1 MNTFKITTADLEKLK
16 SLITDFGSYYYYD
29 DEDNP
34 WTFEDVDAQR
44 EIALEIIDII
54 KPIIDK

>member
-1 MNTFKITTADLEKLK
+1 MNTFEIDIADLEKLK
-16 SLITDFGSYYYYD
+16 SLIGEFGTYYD
-29 DEDNP
+29 DDDDKP